1 MSTKVVGDLGLP
13 YASQSLENFGRV
25 EHVLAIVC
33 PGQGSQTP
41 GFLNSWL
48 EEPALASRLAELSV
62 AAGKDL
68 AWLGT
73 EADEETI
80 KDTAHAQRLI
90 VAAGLLAADALFGED
105 GAPAEAVYAG
115 HSVGEITASAMTG
128 IMSYEDALR
137 FVALRADE
145 MAKAS
150 NAQPTGMAAVLG
162 GEHTEVIAAIE
173 AAGAA
178 PANMNGGG
186 QIVAAGSLES
196 LEKLNENPPAK
207 ARVIP
212 LKVAGAFHTDY
223 MASAVDPLRE
233 LAETITAKDPR
244 GTLLTNAGGSQVD
257 TGTHMLRLLVD
268 QVTRP
273 VDWESCQ
280 ETMKDLG
287 VTGLIELTPAG
298 TLTGLARRGLKG
310 VKTFA
315 LKTPDQLDDA
325 RAFISEHSG
334 N

>member
-48 EEPALASRLAELSV
+48 EEPALASRLAELSD

-137 FVALRADE
+137 FVALRAD
-145 MAKAS
+145 AVLRLPTRNRPVWRQFSVAS
-150 NAQPTGMAAVLG
+150 TPRLSRLSKPRVPHQPT
-162 GEHTEVIAAIE
+162 
-173 AAGAA
+173 
-178 PANMNGGG
+178 
-186 QIVAAGSLES
+186 
-196 LEKLNENPPAK
+196 
-207 ARVIP
+207 
-212 LKVAGAFHTDY
+212 
-223 MASAVDPLRE
+223 
-233 LAETITAKDPR
+233 
-244 GTLLTNAGGSQVD
+244 
-257 TGTHMLRLLVD
+257 
-268 QVTRP
+268 
-273 VDWESCQ
+273 
-280 ETMKDLG
+280 
-287 VTGLIELTPAG
+287 
-298 TLTGLARRGLKG
+298 
-310 VKTFA
+310 
-315 LKTPDQLDDA
+315 
-325 RAFISEHSG
+325 
-334 N
+334 